1 MVRRYKTLISAKQRL
16 FLPLIKFRR
25 VLGKHSFY
33 ICSNMRSKSSLY
45 WSCQLGGWLFYGL
58 TMVFFAY
65 IFDNKTNDILYPR
78 ISITILV
85 GLVFTHLLRE
95 LIVRFKMRPPIQV
108 HKWWL
113 LLVIVVSIIVL
124 FNLADS
130 AIVEWTHMY
139 NPKIKVSVEKRFLS
153 NLIFNSPLVLV
164 WLSAY
169 YIWHFI
175 ELGSKNEIQKVR
187 LESLV
192 KELELK
198 TIKSHINPHFI
209 FNALNSIRA
218 LVDENPERARTAIT
232 ELSNILRSSM
242 QAEKMETVPFERE
255 LNIVKDYLALE
266 HIRFEDR
273 LRIEYDIDEDT
284 LDQPVPPMMLQ
295 TLVENA
301 IKHGIGKQKSGGLV
315 RVISD
320 YRDNHHELIVQNTG
334 QMDDRKGVSDGFGIN
349 STRNRLKLL
358 FGGKA
363 TFEIRN
369 TDNDMVEATVKMPVQ
384 ELHS

>member
-1 MVRRYKTLISAKQRL
+1 
-16 FLPLIKFRR
+16 
-25 VLGKHSFY
+25 
-33 ICSNMRSKSSLY
+33 
-45 WSCQLGGWLFYGL
+45 
-58 TMVFFAY
+58 MVFFAF
-65 IFDNKTNDILYPR
+65 IFDNKTNHILYPR
-78 ISITILV
+78 IAITILF

-95 LIVRFKMRPPIQV
+95 LIVRLKLRPPIALD
-108 HKWWL
+108 KWWL
-113 LLVIVVSIIVL
+113 LTITVISVIVL
-124 FNLADS
+124 FNLANS
-130 AIVEWTHMY
+130 TVVEWLQMY
-139 NPKIKVSVEKRFLS
+139 DPKTKVSVEKRFLS
-153 NLIFNSPLVLV
+153 NLYLDSPVVLV
-164 WLSAY
+164 WVSVY
-169 YIWHFI
+169 YIWHYV
-175 ELGSKNEIQKVR
+175 ELGSKSEIQKIR

-273 LRIEYDIDEDT
+273 LQVEYDIDEDT

-301 IKHGIGKQKSGGLV
+301 IKHGIGKQKEGGLI

-320 YRDNHHELIVQNTG
+320 YRDNHHELIIQNSG
-334 QMDDRKGVSDGFGIN
+334 HLNAGDGSPDGFGLN

-358 FGGKA
+358 FGSKA
-363 TFEIRN
+363 SFEIN
-369 TDNDMVEATVKMPVQ
+369 NLENGIVEAKVKMPVQ
-384 ELHS
+384 ALYV

>member
-1 MVRRYKTLISAKQRL
+1 
-16 FLPLIKFRR
+16 
-25 VLGKHSFY
+25 
-33 ICSNMRSKSSLY
+33 MRSRSLIY
-45 WSCQLGGWLFYGL
+45 WYCQLGGWLFFGL
-58 TMVFFAY
+58 TWIFFVFA
-65 IFDNKTNDILYPR
+65 IDTKSGGNSILYER
-78 ISITILV
+78 LGITIFL
-85 GLVFTHLLRE
+85 GITFTHFLRM
-95 LIVRFKMRPPIQV
+95 LIVKLKLKPPFPVQ
-108 HKWWL
+108 KWWL
-113 LLVIVVSIIVL
+113 LIIIVL
-124 FNLADS
+124 VTIMIFDLADS
-130 AIVEWTHMY
+130 AAAEWLHVY
-139 NPKIKVSVEKRFLS
+139 DPKYKAPLSKRFLG
-153 NLIFNSPLVLV
+153 NLILASPLILIWVSIYYV
-164 WLSAY
+164 WHY
-169 YIWHFI
+169 V
-175 ELGSKNEIQKVR
+175 ELGSKTELQKVR

-242 QAEKMETVPFERE
+242 QAEKMETVPLERE

-273 LRIEYDIDEDT
+273 LQIEYDIDEDT

-315 RVISD
+315 RVVSD
-320 YRDNHHELIVQNTG
+320 YKDNHHELIVQNSG
-334 QMDDRKGVSDGFGIN
+334 QLNPGNNTSNGDGFGLS

-363 TFEIRN
+363 TFDIRDTEN
-369 TDNDMVEATVKMPVQ
+369 NMVEAIVKMPVQ
-384 ELHS
+384 SGIHT